1 MQFAMLRA
9 MRSLF
14 FLILLCPL
22 TAFAQE
28 GSKNS
33 QAEERILSAA
43 EFEDYTTGTT
53 LFFNRGGRAYG
64 AEEYLSD
71 RRVIW
76 TFLDGTCERGAWF
89 SQEEQ
94 ICFVYDNDTAAQC
107 WHFLEAGGQ
116 KRARI
121 IGDPPENDLY
131 VVGQNTQPLDCPGPG
146 VGVSYT
152 PAQPHLID

>member
-1 MQFAMLRA
+1 
-9 MRSLF
+9 MRRLF
-14 FLILLCPL
+14 FLVFLMPAF
-22 TAFAQE
+22 AFAQE

-43 EFEDYTTGTT
+43 EFEAYTAGTT
-53 LFFNRGGRAYG
+53 LFFNRGGRPYG
-64 AEEYLSD
+64 AEEYLPD
-71 RRVIW
+71 RKVIW

-89 SQEEQ
+89 NEEEQ
-94 ICFVYDNDTAAQC
+94 ICFVYESDSASQC

-121 IGDPPENDLY
+121 IGDPPERDLY
-131 VVGQNTQPLDCPGPG
+131 VVGQNTQPLSCPGPG

-152 PAQPHLID
+152 PVIGN